1 MTFLHGWKAM
11 RAGIAVRCSSRIS
24 RSTAPVSGQ
33 IKSTHRC
40 MDPTAI
46 ASPAGDHCGLN
57 GRIHRPCRGRAPSGG
72 EREETGRGVAVGR
85 ARGRRARFSP
95 AAGARGHQ
103 AAPWPAAVLCGSGG
117 SGSQSRAEAP
127 HRVVV
132 VLDDVPPREVAA
144 EGLLV
149 DADGVVEGDG
159 GEAAAAAARVARVP
173 VGPVAALPV
182 RQAGQG
188 LRLGAHPADVP
199 DAHVAVRRRRRH
211 QRPSRGLHLQAVDL
225 PVVQPRRR
233 SRLPAAEVHR
243 PDEPF
248 AVAEPHR
255 PLALAAVHGRV
266 VRHLAAVAS
275 AEDAALEVEEAEA
288 PVEARGVKPRARRAP
303 REPRHKVA
311 VRAEEDAGAAVVVV
325 VVAAVAVTWLARVPE
340 AEVAVLVPGGEKEPP
355 ARRRRKPHHSDAS
368 RDDLPG
374 VALLEAEGL
383 PQRGLA
389 GAVCRA
395 LRAGAG
401 GLAKG
406 GEERGVGLVGAL
418 EAVEGYLLDVV
429 DAEAVRLGFG
439 GSAGVGAAENHV
451 PAGSLVVDPLRGH
464 RVRSAAPLPGRSP
477 EDLRLLVVVLPP
489 LAGDPTLGWGF
500 LPGFLLSKRGCHVR

>member
-1 MTFLHGWKAM
+1 MKHVRLLDIKKKRAVRRGECFQSAPASSREEVDPPRRRRRCHDVPPRVEGDARGDRREMLLPDLALDRAGLRADQVDAPLHGPHGD
-11 RAGIAVRCSSRIS
+11 RVAG
-24 RSTAPVSGQ
+24 
-33 IKSTHRC
+33 
-40 MDPTAI
+40 
-46 ASPAGDHCGLN
+46 
-57 GRIHRPCRGRAPSGG
+57 GRPLRL
-72 EREETGRGVAVGR
+72 ERENPSA
-85 ARGRRARFSP
+85 
-95 AAGARGHQ
+95 
-103 AAPWPAAVLCGSGG
+103 
-117 SGSQSRAEAP
+117 
-127 HRVVV
+127 RVVV